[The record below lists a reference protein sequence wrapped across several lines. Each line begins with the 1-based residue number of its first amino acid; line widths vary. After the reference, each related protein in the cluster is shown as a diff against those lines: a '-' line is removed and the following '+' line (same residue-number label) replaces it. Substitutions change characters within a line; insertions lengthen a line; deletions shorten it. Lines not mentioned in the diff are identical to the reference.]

1 MISVQKAKELILQ
14 NTDLQEKI
22 HEIPT
27 KSALGSILAR
37 SIIAP
42 IDLPSFDQS
51 NVDGYAIC
59 GLSSNGIWEIID
71 EIKAGDNPSSLLSQG
86 KCVRIFT
93 GAQVPDLA
101 DAVIMQEQVDRAQNQ
116 ITLKNEFEVKS
127 GQQIRKR
134 ASQIKMGELALEKNF
149 TLSAASLSFIYM
161 LGIQLIDV
169 YKKPIINLIVTG
181 NELQFLGEKLQDG
194 KVFEANSIAISS
206 LLEQNGF
213 QLGKL
218 MFVND
223 DLEELKMIFKTC
235 LEEADY
241 ILFSGGISVGEYD
254 FVKQAN
260 EELGTESIFHKV
272 AQKPGKPLFFGKNG
286 KTKIFALPGN
296 PASTLTCMY
305 EYVLPSIRKYSRK
318 KEFFQMQKRAKIDR
332 NISKTANLA
341 QFLKGFYENGTVN
354 VLEGQDSFIM
364 KSFSEANCLIY
375 LPQEVEQVS
384 EGDTVEIHM
393 I

>member
-1 MISVQKAKELILQ
+1 
-14 NTDLQEKI
+14 
-22 HEIPT
+22 
-27 KSALGSILAR
+27 
-37 SIIAP
+37 
-42 IDLPSFDQS
+42 
-51 NVDGYAIC
+51 
-59 GLSSNGIWEIID
+59 
-71 EIKAGDNPSSLLSQG
+71 
-86 KCVRIFT
+86 
-93 GAQVPDLA
+93 
-101 DAVIMQEQVDRAQNQ
+101 
-116 ITLKNEFEVKS
+116 
-127 GQQIRKR
+127 
-134 ASQIKMGELALEKNF
+134 
-149 TLSAASLSFIYM
+149 M